1 MRESGSTTAIRMP
14 STSEFIE
21 RLVQLH
27 QQVLDAQAPMEPEEP
42 APLETQSGDPSELPE
57 TVVDVDLATVPGE
70 PAPAAAATLDDEF
83 TVGSWVD
90 LVSAGKVM
98 RTQLTW
104 ASPHKTLFLFTAA
117 DGSTQSMTRRMRDKL
132 TAEGSLRVLSHQH
145 VVDRAIGAMASAAR
159 SKRPANTRK

>member
-1 MRESGSTTAIRMP
+1 M
-14 STSEFIE
+14 
-21 RLVQLH
+21 
-27 QQVLDAQAPMEPEEP
+27 
-42 APLETQSGDPSELPE
+42 
-57 TVVDVDLATVPGE
+57 PGE
-70 PAPAAAATLDDEF
+70 PAPPATATIDDEF

-132 TAEGSLRVLSHQH
+132 AAEGSLRVLSHQH
-145 VVDRAIGAMASAAR
+145 VVDRAIGAMASATR